1 MKKLKEILQGIAFL
15 FIGIPIM
22 IMASIMDQRA
32 FKKEKDQRQKENKRI
47 PVPEHVE
54 PEPQKRGFL
63 SRFFLPNG

>member
-32 FKKEKDQRQKENKRI
+32 FKKEKDQRQKAQEQSKWLCSE
-47 PVPEHVE
+47 VY
-54 PEPQKRGFL
+54 Q
-63 SRFFLPNG
+63 SRYRLLRK